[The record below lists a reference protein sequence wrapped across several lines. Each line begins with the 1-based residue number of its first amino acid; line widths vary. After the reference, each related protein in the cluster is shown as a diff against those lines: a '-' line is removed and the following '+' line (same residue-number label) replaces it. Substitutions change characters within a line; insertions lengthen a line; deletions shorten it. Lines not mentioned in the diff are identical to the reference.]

1 MDNWLKFMAQ
11 WVEVAIK
18 ESSSGRLTAKDFTQ
32 LLSQRRKDK
41 SSYVSVHCGSC
52 SRLARAQ
59 PSNTFQERVF
69 STGVFV
75 MSSRRTSTDSLRAE
89 MQVLM
94 KHNNRTE
101 LCRMEAT
108 FSDVDHKATI

>member
-1 MDNWLKFMAQ
+1 
-11 WVEVAIK
+11 
-18 ESSSGRLTAKDFTQ
+18 
-32 LLSQRRKDK
+32 
-41 SSYVSVHCGSC
+41 
-52 SRLARAQ
+52 
-59 PSNTFQERVF
+59 
-69 STGVFV
+69 